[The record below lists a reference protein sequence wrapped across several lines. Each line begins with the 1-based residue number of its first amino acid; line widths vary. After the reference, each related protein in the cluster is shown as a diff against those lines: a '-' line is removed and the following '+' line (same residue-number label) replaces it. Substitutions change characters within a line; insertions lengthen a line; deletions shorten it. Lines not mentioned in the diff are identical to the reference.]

1 MSAAVQ
7 CAALRAAIPAPR
19 RGSTSRDTTNQ
30 INKPATSDGSRIHV
44 DAVDTR
50 VINAKKS

>member
-1 MSAAVQ
+1 MRS
-7 CAALRAAIPAPR
+7 PTGGNPR
-19 RGSTSRDTTNQ
+19 TQARHTSRDTISQ